1 RGIPSSRPQLSTH
14 NDSRGADHEGRGA
27 SRRRQRNRFQSRE
40 ANIWRFL
47 LPGAS
52 IGVETCCHGGPKR
65 RTITL
70 TVRESG
76 ECRQNLGSGH
86 RRPIQ
91 DRAIG
96 RHQMTLTGLIIF
108 LLIGAVAGWLAGRI
122 MHGGFGPVG
131 DIVVG
136 VIGAEIGGWLFGVL
150 GIAVG
155 SLIGSIIAATVG
167 AIILIAVIRLIKRA

>member
-1 RGIPSSRPQLSTH
+1 
-14 NDSRGADHEGRGA
+14 
-27 SRRRQRNRFQSRE
+27 
-40 ANIWRFL
+40 
-47 LPGAS
+47 
-52 IGVETCCHGGPKR
+52 
-65 RTITL
+65 
-70 TVRESG
+70 
-76 ECRQNLGSGH
+76 
-86 RRPIQ
+86 
-91 DRAIG
+91 
-96 RHQMTLTGLIIF
+96 MTLTGLIIF

-167 AIILIAVIRLIKRA
+167 AIILIAIIRLIKRA